1 MLKDNSILPT
11 NTMTRFHIPSNL
23 FQATGIVRV
32 RVNPKFYRPTEVEQL
47 LGDCTKAKNTFGWV
61 PKVGTAITHM
71 SSKPALSYMT
81 KIFTDT
87 NMNLSLFS
95 GVIPTIG
102 CRNDGFGSST
112 HEK

>member
-1 MLKDNSILPT
+1 MLSEIICFT

-61 PKVGTAITHM
+61 PKVRYYNNTH
-71 SSKPALSYMT
+71 
-81 KIFTDT
+81 I
-87 NMNLSLFS
+87 
-95 GVIPTIG
+95 I
-102 CRNDGFGSST
+102 
-112 HEK
+112 